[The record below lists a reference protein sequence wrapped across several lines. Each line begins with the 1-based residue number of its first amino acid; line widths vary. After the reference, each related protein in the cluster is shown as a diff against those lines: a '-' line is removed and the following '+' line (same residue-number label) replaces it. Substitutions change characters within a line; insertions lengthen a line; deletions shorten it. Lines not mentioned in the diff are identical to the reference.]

1 MRKKE
6 RQGVAR
12 HKRARRRNLLLSTIP
27 ALSIAAACG
36 AADAATVISSMHV
49 SATVVATC
57 DIASAAPVPARG
69 GRVCMQA
76 AAEPSIAPPKPVV
89 TYAHD
94 DAAGV
99 TWETIAF

>member
-1 MRKKE
+1 
-6 RQGVAR
+6 
-12 HKRARRRNLLLSTIP
+12 
-27 ALSIAAACG
+27 
-36 AADAATVISSMHV
+36 
-49 SATVVATC
+49 
-57 DIASAAPVPARG
+57 
-69 GRVCMQA
+69 MQA